1 MGITDKTLVENGKH
15 FDPTQLLNLTP
26 AEYSN
31 LLAEIENEDEWFT
44 EWKRLGFLRLD
55 SAKKWKELGFS
66 PFDAQPWYDA
76 DLIQAEQASLWHVLK
91 LTPQDYADWTALG
104 FHSPDEV
111 SAWKMLRVSHVEASV
126 WRSKGFRNPSE
137 VSLVLKM
144 NYKCQELPSGLKK
157 RLSIAELA
165 EWFNRADN
173 YAVTVSERNNWV
185 SQGFTL
191 DEAAEW
197 IVRGITGVNLA
208 ELSNLGFSMGLI
220 RQTIFTS
227 KQADFS
233 IKLRKLSVQADE
245 IANWTEVAFEL
256 GLNATS
262 TYHWYRIGLSPQTA
276 KSWIKHGFATAE
288 ATKPWIDSGMD
299 PINASTWKQSKGIDP
314 SLARRISTILSNAEY
329 ESLVEKG
336 IHTREIVEWI
346 HGGWNGDFLQELL
359 GEFSDSQRLIHWR
372 KSSIPLRSWPN
383 WVEISKCQPAVAI
396 AWYQSGI
403 SRVKMFE
410 LRLELRFEFKDILT
424 WKSQGESA
432 KVAISRIRN
441 GKIRP
446 KRENAAPIKS
456 LKHLI
461 EQPKLEV
468 FPNYHPLSRFSSNEW
483 VEEIQAK
490 AVLLGIKLR
499 KVPNSPIQFYFSD
512 IDIRI
517 EITISNNQVVGTL
530 TSKDTSVTVKFDPL
544 NFEARP
550 QIRTSMQ
557 RLAYGL
563 ALSLLIDS
571 TIVLSKSSANQTR
584 LFTIQQTQGSN
595 SVKTGIRYLPTL
607 SFRSGLNEVRKGS
620 GAPSAL
626 HQVNGHIRTLSDGFQ
641 PSEDARNNAP
651 EFIRRRLKP
660 NETYVIPHMRG
671 SGEAVREYE
680 KRLSKYSAL
689 AHAIAHLG

>member
-1 MGITDKTLVENGKH
+1 MGITYKTLLENGKH

-31 LLAEIENEDEWFT
+31 LLADIENEDEWFS

-91 LTPQDYADWTALG
+91 LTPQDYAAWTALG
-104 FHSPDEV
+104 FHNPAEV

-144 NYKCQELPSGLKK
+144 NYKCQELPSGHKK

-197 IVRGITGVNLA
+197 IVRGITGFNLA
-208 ELSNLGFSMGLI
+208 ELSNLGFSMELI

-262 TYHWYRIGLSPQTA
+262 TYHWSRIGLSPQTA
-276 KSWIKHGFATAE
+276 KSWIRHGFTTAE

-299 PINASTWKQSKGIDP
+299 PITASTWKQSKGIDP
-314 SLARRISTILSNAEY
+314 SLARQISPILSNPEY

-359 GEFSDSQRLIHWR
+359 SEFSDSQRLIHWR
-372 KSSIPLRSWPN
+372 KSSIPLQSWPN

-410 LRLELRFEFKDILT
+410 LQLELRFEFKDILT

-432 KVAISRIRN
+432 KVATSRIRN

-446 KRENAAPIKS
+446 IRENAAPIKS
-456 LKHLI
+456 LKHQI

-530 TSKDTSVTVKFDPL
+530 TSKDTAVTVKFNPL

-571 TIVLSKSSANQTR
+571 TIVLAKSSANQTR
-584 LFTIQQTQGSN
+584 LFTIQQSQGSN

-689 AHAIAHLG
+689 AHAIAHLV

>member
-66 PFDAQPWYDA
+66 PIDAQPWYDA

-197 IVRGITGVNLA
+197 IVRGITGVDLA

-262 TYHWYRIGLSPQTA
+262 SYNWYRIGLSPQTA

>member
-1 MGITDKTLVENGKH
+1 MGITYKTLVENGKH

-197 IVRGITGVNLA
+197 IVRGITGVDLA

>member
-1 MGITDKTLVENGKH
+1 MGITYKTLVENGKH

-44 EWKRLGFLRLD
+44 DWKRLGFLRLD

-197 IVRGITGVNLA
+197 IVRGITGVDLA

-595 SVKTGIRYLPTL
+595 SVNTGIRYLPTL

>member
-1 MGITDKTLVENGKH
+1 MGITYKTLVENGKH

-197 IVRGITGVNLA
+197 IVRGITGVDLA

-441 GKIRP
+441 GKIRQ

-530 TSKDTSVTVKFDPL
+530 TSKDTSVTVTFDPL